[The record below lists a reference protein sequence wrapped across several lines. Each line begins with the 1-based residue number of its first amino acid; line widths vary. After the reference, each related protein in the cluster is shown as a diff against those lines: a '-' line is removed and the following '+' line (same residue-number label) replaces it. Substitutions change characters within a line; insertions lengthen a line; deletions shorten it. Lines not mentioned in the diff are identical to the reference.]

1 MLEALKFA
9 PSPILNI
16 KTDFSQ
22 HATHETL
29 SIIGIEVLIKGSMGL
44 SFNAEN
50 SIFSVVRSYINA
62 DTTFNHNRFSA
73 CEF

>member
-1 MLEALKFA
+1 MQRMKLKV
-9 PSPILNI
+9 SLVQ
-16 KTDFSQ
+16 T
-22 HATHETL
+22 T
-29 SIIGIEVLIKGSMGL
+29 EVLIKGSMGL